1 MNEEPVFTLEIEDFD
16 GWDED
21 LPDNEGWSDA
31 NVDQEMQ
38 NFLEDLESRQ
48 EFYKNECEVVEKMN
62 SKEHVTYSAASLR
75 DYIKS
80 KRNPNTVK
88 KTESVVGRFK

>member
-1 MNEEPVFTLEIEDFD
+1 MDEEPVFTIEIEDFD

-31 NVDQEMQ
+31 NVDPEMQ
-38 NFLEDLESRQ
+38 TFLEDLEGRQ
-48 EFYKNECEVVEKMN
+48 EFDKTECEVVEKMK
-62 SKEHVTYSAASLR
+62 STDHVTYSAASLR

-80 KRNPNTVK
+80 MRNPNTVK